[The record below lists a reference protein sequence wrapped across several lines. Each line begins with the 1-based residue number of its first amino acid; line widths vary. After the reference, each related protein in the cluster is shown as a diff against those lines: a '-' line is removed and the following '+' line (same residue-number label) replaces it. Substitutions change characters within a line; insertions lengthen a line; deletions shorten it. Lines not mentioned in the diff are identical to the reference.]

1 MPNIMLKK
9 SSISAIS
16 RQIERMQTETEDAE
30 KKIRSALNG
39 LDFEVASKQNI
50 RNCLNNLI
58 TSANRQGSLSG
69 QYKSAFL
76 NVTNSVAEGDSRYG
90 NRSQSIIDRIKRSLR
105 ADGKSIGDFLFH
117 NKIRKIM
124 ALTGVF
130 IVSPICVITAVDVKL
145 LEKMASISKN
155 WFGTTAHAAE
165 NEPVVI
171 GVDPTNAKNDNR
183 TAESNNGFANAD
195 TNSAPAEPIQNE
207 NVQTNGNIK
216 GYAGSSRDV
225 SGGAYGDYS
234 VVSGFDE
241 KYVLNQYDYD
251 LRQSDGSNGGC
262 TSTSDAMVGA
272 FKNNQYYNPE
282 DDWPGPGHGGAR
294 WTHTKSIEG
303 SSAWSASRRYTEI
316 YNQINSGNAV
326 VIRVTGHSMV
336 AVGVKNGC
344 DPNNMSAADVLIANP
359 GTGKISNLQEY
370 LTSSRRE
377 LDNSWSLRVAK

>member
-16 RQIERMQTETEDAE
+16 RQIERMQSETEDAE

-58 TSANRQGSLSG
+58 TSANRQGNLSG

-76 NVTNSVAEGDSRYG
+76 NVTNSVTEGDSKYG
-90 NRSQSIIDRIKRSLR
+90 NRSQSIFDRIKMTLHTGGESLH
-105 ADGKSIGDFLFH
+105 DFLFR
-117 NKIRKIM
+117 NRIRKIM
-124 ALTGVF
+124 SIAWAF
-130 IVSPICVITAVDVKL
+130 IVAPVCVITTIDIKL
-145 LEKMASISKN
+145 LEKMANISKN
-155 WFGTTAHAAE
+155 WFTTTAYAAD
-165 NEPVVI
+165 NEPIVI
-171 GVDPTNAKNDNR
+171 GVDPTKVKEDNS
-183 TAESNNGFANAD
+183 TTESNNNSGNTD
-195 TNSAPAEPIQNE
+195 TNSAPADNIPNE
-207 NVQTNGNIK
+207 NVQTNGNTK
-216 GYAGSSRDV
+216 GYTGSSRDV

-234 VVSGFDE
+234 VVNGFDE

-303 SSAWSASRRYTEI
+303 SSSWSDGRRYTEI
-316 YNQINSGNAV
+316 YNQVNSGNAV

-336 AVGVKNGC
+336 AIGVKNGC

-370 LTSSRRE
+370 LTSSRRQ